1 MLVSPAADELPAN
14 LSGLLVPGAERKQ
27 PRQDDCHLAHPPG
40 EAKTYLSLQD
50 EIVLGPD
57 TDLASASG
65 SPQPL
70 HEGVAPLAGRPYDA
84 DDPRAVE
91 AVNAGYVDGGG

>member
-1 MLVSPAADELPAN
+1 ML
-14 LSGLLVPGAERKQ
+14 GLDMDR
-27 PRQDDCHLAHPPG
+27 D
-40 EAKTYLSLQD
+40 Y
-50 EIVLGPD
+50 
-57 TDLASASG
+57 ASG
-65 SPQPL
+65 SPKPL